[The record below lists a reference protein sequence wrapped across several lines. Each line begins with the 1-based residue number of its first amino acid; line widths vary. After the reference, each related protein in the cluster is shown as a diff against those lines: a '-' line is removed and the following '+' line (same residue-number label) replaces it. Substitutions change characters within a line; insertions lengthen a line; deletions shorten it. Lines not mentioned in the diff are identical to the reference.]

1 MTNKTEKTM
10 INKENANELLK
21 LIYNAIDDKLGEDIK
36 VICIDEISSLAE
48 YFIIANGKNPNQV
61 RAIADSVEDAT
72 AKNDIPLLHAE
83 GYRGNDWVLLDFGK
97 VIVHVF
103 DAESRTF
110 YNLERIWG
118 DGKTIDVSAL

>member
-1 MTNKTEKTM
+1 MTNK
-10 INKENANELLK
+10 KENTKIDKNNANEVLK

-72 AKNDIPLLHAE
+72 AKNDIELLHAE

-118 DGKTIDVSAL
+118 DGKTIDVTSL

>member
-1 MTNKTEKTM
+1 MTNK
-10 INKENANELLK
+10 KEFTKIDKNNANELLK

-48 YFIIANGKNPNQV
+48 YFIIANGKNTNQV

-72 AKNDIPLLHAE
+72 AKNDIELLHAE

-118 DGKTIDVSAL
+118 DGKTIDVASL

>member
-1 MTNKTEKTM
+1 M
-10 INKENANELLK
+10 IDKNNANEIIK
-21 LIYNAIDDKLGEDIK
+21 LIYDAADDKMAEDIK

-61 RAIADSVEDAT
+61 RAIADSIEDVCE
-72 AKNDIPLLHAE
+72 KSEIELLHAE

-97 VIVHVF
+97 VIVHIF

-118 DGKTIDVSAL
+118 DGRTVDVDNL